1 MICICSAS
9 HALFGRRRQARVLH
23 RRDLV
28 TTTQLLKSARA
39 EFRSAGDAS
48 GTSEVDEALIK
59 IKADIVVQAIATAR
73 EVSTQPGGEGG
84 GGGRGGNDYS
94 CFVSGRAFFKP
105 SLCFWVS
112 PLFPIVPIIA
122 VNNQPPDRRFF
133 AIESG
138 LRPRA
143 AVDVGGASLFCRPGA
158 SRPRQTTRHAVH
170 QVLLVL
176 YAM

>member
-1 MICICSAS
+1 MPTRRCLHQQKRYKPLHPYSEMVASYNKKCTLCKANPIQQNKCRPFFPPSICICSAT
-9 HALFGRRRQARVLH
+9 HALFRRRRQARVLH

-84 GGGRGGNDYS
+84 GG
-94 CFVSGRAFFKP
+94 V
-105 SLCFWVS
+105 
-112 PLFPIVPIIA
+112 
-122 VNNQPPDRRFF
+122 
-133 AIESG
+133 
-138 LRPRA
+138 
-143 AVDVGGASLFCRPGA
+143 
-158 SRPRQTTRHAVH
+158 TTKY
-170 QVLLVL
+170 VL
-176 YAM
+176 YQVGLSLNLPCVFGSHHSSRLSQS